1 MSQCHDRTVDQ
12 MRLVRHKPS
21 RKGNFVDSAPLAIA
35 ILVGGLAGFTLD
47 LPWWGASLIATAV
60 YCVLLLVTRL
70 LNHAHERLAPRK
82 QVET

>member
-60 YCVLLLVTRL
+60 CVLLLVTRL
-70 LNHAHERLAPRK
+70 LKHAHERLAPRK